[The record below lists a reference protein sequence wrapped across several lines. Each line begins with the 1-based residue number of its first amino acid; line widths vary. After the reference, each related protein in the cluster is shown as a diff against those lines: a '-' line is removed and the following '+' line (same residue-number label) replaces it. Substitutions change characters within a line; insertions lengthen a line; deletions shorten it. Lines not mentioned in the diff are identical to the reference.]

1 MGKAYSDDERS
12 SFRLVPIQANI
23 NKIELAEPTVAG
35 YQKILDLIEDLEY
48 DWVNRT
54 QTMTDKLNVLKET
67 YTTKKNTL

>member
-1 MGKAYSDDERS
+1 MAYSDDERS

>member
-1 MGKAYSDDERS
+1 MAYSDDERS

-48 DWVNRT
+48 DWVSRT